1 MGNILFYKTVIIA
14 KLLTGMEKRFRFR
27 FTSDA
32 KNIYDAIEHLDQIVF
47 NNYVRCQA
55 AKIHEIT
62 RHGILFAGIE
72 WHNIKKLL
80 GKLLRRVGYEWLTV
94 FQMFAHIVI
103 KFSSPL

>member
-14 KLLTGMEKRFRFR
+14 KLLTGMEKKFRFR

-47 NNYVRCQA
+47 NNYVKCQA

-62 RHGILFAGIE
+62 RHGILFAGLE
-72 WHNIKKLL
+72 WHSIKKLL
-80 GKLLRRVGYEWLTV
+80 GEFYR
-94 FQMFAHIVI
+94 F
-103 KFSSPL
+103 